1 MFATDRG
8 ARAFCEMA
16 GKNNKGTRL
25 DQARGEKGAPVVV
38 PVVSVKD
45 TGFGPAQHSRKG
57 KNLPGAKSR
66 EGVKGESLIFRRK
79 GRVNWA
85 GDLNRP
91 TQLGKPLG

>member
-1 MFATDRG
+1 
-8 ARAFCEMA
+8 MA
-16 GKNNKGTRL
+16 GKNNKGTRF
-25 DQARGEKGAPVVV
+25 DKSGCEKSRPVVV
-38 PVVSVKD
+38 AMVSVKD

-79 GRVNWA
+79 GGFDWA

>member
-1 MFATDRG
+1 
-8 ARAFCEMA
+8 MA

-25 DQARGEKGAPVVV
+25 DQARGEKGGPVVV
-38 PVVSVKD
+38 PVVSMKD
-45 TGFGPAQHSRKG
+45 TGFGPAKNSSKG

-79 GRVNWA
+79 GRVDWA
-85 GDLNRP
+85 GDLNCP

>member
-25 DQARGEKGAPVVV
+25 DQARGDKGGPVVV
-38 PVVSVKD
+38 PVVSMKD
-45 TGFGPAQHSRKG
+45 TGFGSAQHSRKG

-79 GRVNWA
+79 GRVDWA
-85 GDLNRP
+85 SDLNRP
-91 TQLGKPLG
+91 T